1 MPLFGVA
8 DESVLWTGAGVVIG
22 GLGTLIGII
31 LRGGRAGSAQAV
43 GQWKAYGEKMAENY
57 QSEVIRRTAIEAD
70 QDTRLLTQA
79 EELGRLRAENALL
92 KERLK

>member
-1 MPLFGVA
+1 MPLFGAV
-8 DESVLWTGAGVVIG
+8 DEPALWTGAGVVVG
-22 GLGTLIGII
+22 GLATLLGVI

-57 QSEVIRRTAIEAD
+57 QSEVIRRTAIEAELGA
-70 QDTRLLTQA
+70 RLLTQA